1 MNVTFHVL
9 GSFATAAVLSR
20 EADSKN
26 SMFATLAKFG
36 VGFVVGVLVHGLL
49 DYLPHEYP
57 LRSKF
62 DIALA
67 LILLLFA
74 LSAVQMQNIVLL
86 LICFA
91 GSIFPDV
98 IDLGA
103 AIANKH
109 LGVALPQLPFKIFPW
124 HWEQFSGSIYD
135 GSRRFESTVYHLIFV
150 SVCFILLR
158 IYRNKFLKF

>member
-9 GSFATAAVLSR
+9 GGFATAAVLSR
-20 EADSKN
+20 KADSKN
-26 SMFATLAKFG
+26 SLFTTVAKFG

-57 LRSKF
+57 LQSKF
-62 DIALA
+62 DITLA

-74 LSAVQMQNIVLL
+74 LSAVQKQNIVLL

-91 GSIFPDV
+91 GSVFPDV

-124 HWEQFSGSIYD
+124 HWKQFSGSIYD
-135 GSRRFESTVYHLIFV
+135 GSRGFESTVYHLIFV
-150 SVCFILLR
+150 SVCFVLLHV
-158 IYRNKFLKF
+158 YRTRLFKF